1 MGDVADRPVL
11 DSDVLID
18 YLRGAGPG
26 RDLVRT
32 LVAGARYRVTAVTAF
47 ELALGRAYLRNP
59 QPVHAL
65 VGVPLLT
72 LTRKAGLH
80 GGAMLA
86 ELRRRGEPIGIRDA
100 MQAGICLE
108 ADAMLVT
115 RNRSDFERIPGLRL
129 AHPAELL

>member
-1 MGDVADRPVL
+1 
-11 DSDVLID
+11 
-18 YLRGAGPG
+18 
-26 RDLVRT
+26 
-32 LVAGARYRVTAVTAF
+32 
-47 ELALGRAYLRNP
+47 
-59 QPVHAL
+59 
-65 VGVPLLT
+65 VPLLT

-115 RNRSDFERIPGLRL
+115 RNHSDFERIPGLRL